1 MTPLVLCP
9 SGIDGEED
17 TTGGS
22 GVSKVQL
29 MGAGIFFA
37 WRGLWVLRNCH
48 LTCKY
53 MLAYNWLRVKQ

>member
-29 MGAGIFFA
+29 MGAG
-37 WRGLWVLRNCH
+37 VLTPRNW
-48 LTCKY
+48 T
-53 MLAYNWLRVKQ
+53 